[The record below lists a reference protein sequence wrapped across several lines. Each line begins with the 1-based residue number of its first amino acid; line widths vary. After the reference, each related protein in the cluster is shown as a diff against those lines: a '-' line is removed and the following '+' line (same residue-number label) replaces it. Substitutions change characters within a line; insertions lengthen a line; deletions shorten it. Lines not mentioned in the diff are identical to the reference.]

1 MDTEKPIPESV
12 FARGWRDTKRIF
24 HSVGFWAVE
33 VIGGGLLAGLA
44 NWWVALIFVVGMV
57 LALYVARTACA
68 PVKLRQERIQRL
80 ETRLSPETI
89 RVTVEEPP
97 TVKRIAGKDGKRLV
111 TFARV
116 AVQSEDKSS
125 TEIALRLLVEGWDES
140 FLVSWGPSS
149 LWHRRGPENLP
160 KIMTLEPG
168 EKKIGQLQFRIP
180 FDEAVESELHCR
192 LIVLKVRAEE
202 EVAVYA
208 LDHPERTPAERERIE
223 ITIEPGEHGSIL
235 LTPCISDSRTGT
247 HLAASLD
254 GVKVINNDRDATV
267 VESMWLQIDGVQPIA
282 KLRIGNTNPSI
293 PGRDYR
299 VFDTLKAEQFFDE
312 SISRKDG
319 PERLSLCVQVVGSMP
334 VCRKL
339 PKEVFQL
346 EGADP

>member
-1 MDTEKPIPESV
+1 M
-12 FARGWRDTKRIF
+12 
-24 HSVGFWAVE
+24 
-33 VIGGGLLAGLA
+33 
-44 NWWVALIFVVGMV
+44 
-57 LALYVARTACA
+57 
-68 PVKLRQERIQRL
+68 
-80 ETRLSPETI
+80 
-89 RVTVEEPP
+89 
-97 TVKRIAGKDGKRLV
+97 

-149 LWHRRGPENLP
+149 LWHRGGPENLP

-223 ITIEPGEHGSIL
+223 ITIEPGEHDSIL

-267 VESMWLQIDGVQPIA
+267 AESMWLQINGVQPIA

-293 PGRDYR
+293 PGRDYSYS
-299 VFDTLKAEQFFDE
+299 TPSKQ
-312 SISRKDG
+312 SS
-319 PERLSLCVQVVGSMP
+319 SLMRASVEKMVRRGFLFASKWLVPCPCVGSCRRKYFSLRVRIHEP
-334 VCRKL
+334 RPRKRKL
-339 PKEVFQL
+339 PVFEFVSDANL
-346 EGADP
+346 CHVDCSVLSSAELLYGSASTATVPATASNSGSLCSRTAPRRRA